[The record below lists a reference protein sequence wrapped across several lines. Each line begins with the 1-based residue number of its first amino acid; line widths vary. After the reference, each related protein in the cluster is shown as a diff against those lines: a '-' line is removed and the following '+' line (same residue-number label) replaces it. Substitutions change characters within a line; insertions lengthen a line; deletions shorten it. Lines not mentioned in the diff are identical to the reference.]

1 MRLLVWTQYFWP
13 ETFRINDVV
22 AALVRRGLA
31 VTVLTGK
38 PNYPDGEFFP
48 GYHASGTKR
57 EAFAGAR
64 VVRIPML
71 ARGMRSA
78 VRLTFN
84 YVSFILS
91 GYLVAP
97 LALRRD
103 KFDAVL
109 VYAPSP
115 LLQAMPAVFTAFVKK
130 APLFVWVQDLWP
142 EALLATGYVRNPL
155 LLRLVERLIRHIY
168 RRADV
173 ILIQSQAFRQ
183 PVERLTDDPG
193 KIRFLPHAANAPD
206 FSVPPS
212 HEALDLAGRMKSTF
226 AVAFAGNIGQ
236 AQSMETVVEAAAL
249 LRERDDI
256 TVFIIGSGSRL
267 DWLKREIEGR
277 RLRNLQA
284 VGRFV
289 EQDMPTVLGAAS
301 ALLVTLGDD
310 PVGTSTIPSKLQT
323 YLSMG
328 RPVIASMN
336 GEGARIVADAK
347 AGLTCRAKDSEA
359 LAKAIAELATE
370 SPAVLE
376 AYGANARHYFFEHF
390 KVDRLTDELIS
401 YLKKM
406 EGTSKQ

>member
-22 AALVRRGLA
+22 AALVCRGLA

-48 GYHASGTKR
+48 GYRALGTKR

-78 VRLTFN
+78 ARLIFN

-97 LALRRD
+97 FALRRD

-115 LLQAMPAVFTAFVKK
+115 LLQAIPAVFTAFVKK

-155 LLRLVERLIRHIY
+155 VLRLVECLVRHIY

-173 ILIQSQAFRQ
+173 ILIQSQAFRE

-193 KIRFLPHAANAPD
+193 KIRFLPHAANTPD
-206 FSVPPS
+206 FSVQPS
-212 HEALDLAGRMKSTF
+212 QEALDLAGRMKSTF
-226 AVAFAGNIGQ
+226 AIAFAGNIGQ
-236 AQSMETVVEAAAL
+236 AQAMETIVEAAAL

-277 RLRNLQA
+277 QLRNLQA

-289 EQDMPTVLGAAS
+289 EQDMPSLLGAAS

-310 PVGTSTIPSKLQT
+310 PVGASTIPSKLQT

-347 AGLTCRAKDSEA
+347 AGLACRAKDPEA
-359 LAKAIAELATE
+359 LAKAIAELAEE

-376 AYGANARHYFFEHF
+376 AYSSNARHYFVEHF
-390 KVDRLTDELIS
+390 KADRLTDELIS
-401 YLKKM
+401 YLK
-406 EGTSKQ
+406 ETQRTSKQ